1 MIKLLFQ
8 SKKKIVTSFNDRAQ
22 KLRHMTVFPSSSP
35 HLGSQ
40 WSWARITA
48 MMSVARTGPA
58 DEENNLMTNFEAGG
72 KMAEA
77 TNAD

>member
-8 SKKKIVTSFNDRAQ
+8 SKKKVITSFDDRAQ

-40 WSWARITA
+40 WSWARVTA

-58 DEENNLMTNFEAGG
+58 DEENNLMTDFETGG
-72 KMAEA
+72 KISEK
-77 TNAD
+77 TKAD